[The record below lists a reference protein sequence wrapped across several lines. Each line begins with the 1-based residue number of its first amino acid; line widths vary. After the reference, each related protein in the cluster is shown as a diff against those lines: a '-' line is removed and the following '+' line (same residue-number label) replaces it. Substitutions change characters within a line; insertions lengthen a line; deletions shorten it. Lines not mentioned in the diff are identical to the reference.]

1 MDPRDPLLLRWLS
14 RVQSDAPLE
23 LGAGAGDPSVG
34 LSPGEAQV
42 WRRLQLVQGLLGTL
56 DHRTAPGELDTRIAE
71 MVQKL
76 DAPEQV
82 VELELQP
89 ASPFEST
96 DPAVPTEAPEFL
108 DRLVR
113 QKFEVMAAE
122 MAKAQER
129 QADQE
134 RQAAR
139 ARRRLARP
147 LRRVSL
153 VASGLLVVVLMPWG
167 AMLAKHQ
174 GGATIQ
180 LTEYTSLDG
189 LRAAHPEAAHFAS
202 QTGEFGV
209 FFGEQGSQD
218 DAREGEGRG
227 DRK

>member
-14 RVQSDAPLE
+14 RVQSDTPLE
-23 LGAGAGDPSVG
+23 LGAGAGDPSMG
-34 LSPGEAQV
+34 LSPEESQV

-56 DHRTAPGELDTRIAE
+56 DHRTAPPELDARIRDW
-71 MVQKL
+71 VQNL
-76 DAPEQV
+76 DASET
-82 VELELQP
+82 EIEWESQP
-89 ASPFEST
+89 ASHSET
-96 DPAVPTEAPEFL
+96 TVPTEAPEFL

-134 RQAAR
+134 HQATR

-153 VASGLLVVVLMPWG
+153 VASGLLVVALMPWG

-209 FFGEQGSQD
+209 FFGEQGSRD
-218 DAREGEGRG
+218 DAREGDGRG
-227 DRK
+227 GRK